1 MRFSV
6 KKEWFANADCVEII
20 RIFKQGAKI
29 TETPPPRPA
38 KIFGFPKSFTQNAS
52 NRVSTPEESGNAF
65 AKWAAYLPFFDAA
78 GNGLNRRRQRVAV
91 AGCVASKFRR
101 PSKGEGGDRE
111 EASDGEGSDRKARAI
126 AS

>member
-1 MRFSV
+1 MRP
-6 KKEWFANADCVEII
+6 
-20 RIFKQGAKI
+20 
-29 TETPPPRPA
+29 TEFLRQ
-38 KIFGFPKSFTQNAS
+38 KSQETRS
-52 NRVSTPEESGNAF
+52 PSGPHIC
-65 AKWAAYLPFFDAA
+65 LFFDAA